1 MAQERFHIVTH
12 ENGWAVKR
20 EGKPEAESVHAT
32 QKEAIDAGRDLA
44 LKTDA
49 DLVVHR
55 ADGTFRKVVSVTGE
69 EENMNDREN
78 GNKTEER
85 RVPRRI
91 ETDDVVSV
99 GSRISWG
106 AVLAGAS
113 VALAVMFA
121 LGWLSTAIGLSV
133 RDAAS
138 DRTLFV
144 GSMICLLV
152 TVVASL
158 FVGGF
163 VVSRITAGEDK
174 TEALTY
180 GVVLWG
186 FLFALTTALAT
197 TGTSLGLNALNVFS
211 ARTDARAAVPNL
223 DDLNLNRDTLR
234 EVRARYESATPEVS
248 AREAA
253 WWGFAGIVLSMAAAI
268 GGSVAGAGPT
278 LVLRQIRER
287 RGFGTTTRTHLQA
300 QS

>member
-1 MAQERFHIVTH
+1 MAQERFHIVTY

-20 EGKPEAESVHAT
+20 EGKTDPESVHPT

-55 ADGTFRKVVSVTGE
+55 ADGTFRKVVSVNGE
-69 EENMNDREN
+69 EENMSDREN
-78 GNKTEER
+78 DNRTEER
-85 RVPRRI
+85 TRRRI
-91 ETDDVVSV
+91 DTDDVVSV
-99 GSRISWG
+99 GTRISWG

-121 LGWLSTAIGLSV
+121 LGWLSTAIGMSV

-144 GSMICLLV
+144 GSMICMIV
-152 TVVASL
+152 TVIASL

-186 FLFALTTALAT
+186 FLFALTTALAS
-197 TGTSLGLNALNVFS
+197 TGVPLGLNALNNFA
-211 ARTDARAAVPNL
+211 ARSDAGAATVRI
-223 DDLNLNRDTLR
+223 DDLGLSERNAERLR
-234 EVRARYESATPEVS
+234 ERISGATPSVS
-248 AREAA
+248 PQAAA
-253 WWGFAGIVLSMAAAI
+253 WWGFAGIILSMAAAI

-278 LVLRQIRER
+278 LVLRQIRAR
-287 RGFGTTTRTHLQA
+287 RGLAPPARTQLQA
-300 QS
+300 QP